1 VNRFPSYRETLKKCW
16 CNVKGGLLMKL
27 DANKKI
33 LIVVA
38 LVLYLL
44 YKMMGG

>member
-1 VNRFPSYRETLKKCW
+1 
-16 CNVKGGLLMKL
+16 MKI
-27 DANKKI
+27 DKNKKI
-33 LIVVA
+33 MLVVA

>member
-1 VNRFPSYRETLKKCW
+1 
-16 CNVKGGLLMKL
+16 VKIDK
-27 DANKKI
+27 NKKI
-33 LIVVA
+33 MLVVA